1 MQTHLVPK
9 IMHQNLTIILQ
20 QFNYS
25 KNSFIVL
32 VPGEQCPVI
41 FQISFEAQSCHRQQT
56 CNANVNTKRTSNI
69 YIIYTNSNNNNSSN
83 NIIDS
88 TTAAKIWP
96 RPSKSTWTRCAL
108 DLAQGQYRKSG

>member
-32 VPGEQCPVI
+32 VPWLPFYCPV
-41 FQISFEAQSCHRQQT
+41 E
-56 CNANVNTKRTSNI
+56 
-69 YIIYTNSNNNNSSN
+69 
-83 NIIDS
+83 IDPIQLELKELIKVYFYS
-88 TTAAKIWP
+88 QVYLSIQKTFNP
-96 RPSKSTWTRCAL
+96 L
-108 DLAQGQYRKSG
+108 